1 MTYQELFKI
10 EYNNKNFMIFLDE
23 NNRKTFLEIDKLG
36 DYVYPELED
45 FIALHKIFNTKE
57 PFICYAPRFKFTEKV
72 RVVKGTVVSL
82 LTLITILNN
91 IPNVYASDINVEI
104 KNESVVISEIVTEKE
119 QAIEKRIS
127 IKDTNELEQ
136 YLGHLDVTKEMVL
149 KAINENAKLPAKY
162 KKIATNLLNAITE
175 NYPNFDLRI
184 FYENI
189 KSMEV
194 FEYTQEQF
202 KQVYPNVKKAGAVYD
217 SQLNRITTID
227 EVQIELLYHEMFH
240 ATHHFYR
247 KIDNTLIFRSEDN
260 TALNEAMTDIGSSL
274 VIPQKEGY
282 VFNKTVLNFLLTT
295 IDYDLEDYSKK
306 GIDYLKDKLQSKYYD
321 IDFNYIMETLNA
333 INTYYIY
340 EGIYTSIDLCPD
352 LRSEL
357 FKLCLKNISL
367 ENAYASFAK
376 FAQMFYDAKN
386 PELIFTYLEEYNNK
400 LKELSYKN
408 IITKEDAINKF
419 LIYKDVTGIGYD
431 QKGVYPI
438 IADAEKKL
446 KVDTSGNTSE
456 ITSISYRNTFNFS
469 SLISSSMFGYYEI
482 FGTPAYWQELGINNG
497 LINPIEIKEIPICY
511 QNKLL
516 TTAYVSDILI
526 QVGLMENKELGF
538 ILTNYQTGEILYQ
551 SAGNMKYLSNK
562 ISLNYYIVRFSNY
575 IDKLDLE
582 DVLNMDYLKIFQ
594 RETSQFKNIKNDG
607 DFLFIEPLQEVNI
620 FKDNLLQV
628 CYLNNGK
635 VVINNGIAS
644 INNTNISFETSYP
657 LNETIKLQDI
667 FASNGMLDYNVTS
680 YNLTENEIITMI
692 ENYLQELN
700 IKKGR

>member
-91 IPNVYASDINVEI
+91 IPNVYASDIKVEI

-175 NYPNFDLRI
+175 NYSNFDLRI

-202 KQVYPNVKKAGAVYD
+202 KQVYLNAKKAGAVYD

-306 GIDYLKDKLQSKYYD
+306 GIFS
-321 IDFNYIMETLNA
+321 N
-333 INTYYIY
+333 
-340 EGIYTSIDLCPD
+340 
-352 LRSEL
+352 
-357 FKLCLKNISL
+357 
-367 ENAYASFAK
+367 
-376 FAQMFYDAKN
+376 N

-400 LKELSYKN
+400 LKELGYKN

-431 QKGVYPI
+431 QKEVYPI

-469 SLISSSMFGYYEI
+469 SLISSSMFGYYET

-562 ISLNYYIVRFSNY
+562 ISLNYYIFRFSNY

-594 RETSQFKNIKNDG
+594 RKTSQFKNIKNDG

-667 FASNGMLDYNVTS
+667 FASNGMLDYNLTS